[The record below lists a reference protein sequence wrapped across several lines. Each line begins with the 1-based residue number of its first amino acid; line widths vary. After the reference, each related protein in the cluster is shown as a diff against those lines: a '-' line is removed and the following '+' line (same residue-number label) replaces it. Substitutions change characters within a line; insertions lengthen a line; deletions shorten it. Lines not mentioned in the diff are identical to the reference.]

1 MLNYI
6 FSNKVNLAVLL
17 KRLLC
22 VYKHFRR
29 SLLLKEQG
37 ALALIVHF
45 SLVIEATYELIW
57 Y

>member
-57 Y
+57 H